1 MKTLTI
7 SEIVKRPSLLR
18 EALEEGTV
26 RITWKESK
34 PNGKI
39 IFSSI
44 AEKEDTSNVI
54 NVQKE
59 R

>member
-7 SEIVKRPSLLR
+7 SEVVKHPSKLHK
-18 EALEEGTV
+18 ALKKGAV

-39 IFSSI
+39 IFSAI
-44 AEKEDTSNVI
+44 IKKEDNTC
-54 NVQKE
+54 
-59 R
+59 